1 MLLPTH
7 YKGHLIHFFS
17 ANIIKAIIG
26 IGVALVWITFFALA
40 KAAGT
45 ADRRLEEIQ
54 RLSAEREAGVVCG
67 N

>member
-1 MLLPTH
+1 MDYILCTC
-7 YKGHLIHFFS
+7 K
-17 ANIIKAIIG
+17 
-26 IGVALVWITFFALA
+26 TT
-40 KAAGT
+40 GT